1 MCKLENCYSSQISKL
16 NDRRI
21 QVWNEASS
29 LGKFVQDE
37 NSKNKLLEI
46 VIYLHNNQILHW
58 NWVEN
63 FEVEPEAGRTRENV
77 KNRDIFPAVQQIA
90 SPA

>member
-1 MCKLENCYSSQISKL
+1 MKHH
-16 NDRRI
+16 R
-21 QVWNEASS
+21 WAS
-29 LGKFVQDE
+29 LCRMKIRKT
-37 NSKNKLLEI
+37 NLEI
-46 VIYLHNNQILHW
+46 VIYLHNNQFLHW
-58 NWVEN
+58 SWVEN